1 MNKLLSKIFV
11 GVIIFMLLSAIG
23 IAFLNVKMFAYAAGP
38 IYINSDGSI
47 NPPTAPIDGD
57 GTRYWFTNDISGEIV
72 VLRNN
77 IIIGGHGYK
86 LTGSGSGFGFSLTG
100 MSNVTIV
107 DTEITN
113 FTKGIVLDYSSNCRI
128 TTNKV
133 RNNTVGISLYGSMTT
148 NNTVV
153 LNLIMNNSVGVEID
167 MFSESN
173 TFYGNT
179 FFENGIHTRIW
190 GGAPNSWSV
199 IPIGG
204 NYWDNYTGVDLN
216 PSPDGDGAG
225 DTPHVLAAN
234 NVDQYPLM
242 GAITGL
248 ALEGLINGTW
258 TIFYI
263 GIVSNSSEVVM
274 GPIPEGE
281 FEMVSE
287 VNFNVTG
294 PDGTIGF
301 SRVSLPHQLLE
312 PPYAVTI
319 NDNPVT
325 FSTLYENE
333 TLSMIYFTYTHS
345 THEVS
350 IVPDFNPLAILPFV
364 MIATL
369 FVIVIG
375 RKTKAN
381 TKLANATYCHYT
393 LARA

>member
-1 MNKLLSKIFV
+1 
-11 GVIIFMLLSAIG
+11 
-23 IAFLNVKMFAYAAGP
+23 
-38 IYINSDGSI
+38 
-47 NPPTAPIDGD
+47 
-57 GTRYWFTNDISGEIV
+57 
-72 VLRNN
+72 
-77 IIIGGHGYK
+77 
-86 LTGSGSGFGFSLTG
+86 
-100 MSNVTIV
+100 
-107 DTEITN
+107 
-113 FTKGIVLDYSSNCRI
+113 
-128 TTNKV
+128 
-133 RNNTVGISLYGSMTT
+133 MTT

-153 LNLIMNNSVGVEID
+153 LNLIENNSVGVEID

-173 TFYGNT
+173 TFYDNT
-179 FFENGIHTRIW
+179 FFENGVHTRIW

-199 IPIGG
+199 SPSWG
-204 NYWDNYTGVDLN
+204 NYWDNYTGVDLD
-216 PSPDGDGAG
+216 PSPYGDGAG
-225 DTPHVLAAN
+225 DTPHILAAN

-242 GAITGL
+242 GKITGL
-248 ALEGLINGTW
+248 AFEALIDGTW
-258 TIFYI
+258 TILVI

-287 VNFNVTG
+287 VDFNVTG